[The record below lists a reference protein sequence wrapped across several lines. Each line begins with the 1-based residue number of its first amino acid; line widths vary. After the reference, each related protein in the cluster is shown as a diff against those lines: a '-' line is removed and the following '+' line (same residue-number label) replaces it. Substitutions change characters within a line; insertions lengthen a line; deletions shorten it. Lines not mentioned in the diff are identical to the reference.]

1 MANNISLSDILHN
14 RPAVVPTIYGYTLP
28 TVADHNGYIK
38 IGYTDREDTET
49 RIKEQLHTAA
59 IPFKVLFKESAM
71 RSDGTCFTDKDIH
84 RLLKHKGFRQ
94 LNEGEDR
101 NEWFCCSEKEAL
113 ETIEEV
119 RTGIRFEGQRTWNF
133 SMRKEQQ
140 TAVQMAKDYFEQA
153 KKEDSTRPPKF
164 LWNAKM
170 RFGKTFATYQLAKAM
185 GFKRILILTFKP
197 AVESAWQEDLSHHVD
212 FEGWQFASNKEAKF
226 DAIKLDEQF
235 EACDSAKPIVVFG
248 SFQDLLGTNDVG
260 GIKAKNE
267 FIHTTNWDLV
277 VFDEYHFGAWR
288 ENAKNLF
295 EKFDE
300 ENNDF
305 DIEKYQKE
313 EAGNA
318 INETFLPISAYH
330 YLYLSGTPFRALNS
344 GEFLEDQVFNWTY
357 SDEQS
362 AKENWQGP
370 GENPYAAL
378 PKMIMLTYKVPDS
391 ITNVATNEG
400 YDEFDINEFFRA
412 EYEEKGKPET
422 ARFVYEDYVQ
432 NWLKMIQGNY
442 MPVDGLKL
450 GAERPPMPFSD
461 TTLLNVLSHTLWF
474 LPNVAS
480 CYAMYNLLHEK
491 QNNFFDDYKILVCA
505 GTKAGIGIDALA
517 PVLNAM
523 GDPLKTKT
531 ITLSCGK
538 LTTGVT
544 VRPWAGV
551 FMLRNL
557 KSPETYFQ
565 TAFRVQSPWEIKD
578 EHGNREIIKKEC
590 YVFDFALERALHQI
604 SDYSCRLKVDDT
616 SPEQKVSE
624 FISFLPVLAFDGSS
638 MNRIDAQDIL
648 DITYA
653 GTSATLLAKRWQT
666 ALLVHV
672 DNDTLKKLQSNQ
684 EALDAL
690 MNIEG
695 FRSLNSEIQTIINRS
710 EKVKKLK
717 KEKGDDL
724 TKQEKKELSEDEKKA
739 KSLRKQVQENLLKL
753 AARIPAFMYLTDYRE
768 QTIKDVITQIEP
780 ELFKKVTGLSV
791 KDFDILCSIGL
802 FDPEK
807 MNQGIFGFRKY
818 ENSSLSYTGIDKHEG
833 ESVGGW
839 DTVLRR
845 EEYEALYSKQQA
857 TIADDLTESITLV
870 YSDIKAANIQQKP
883 DGTAHSVGTANKS
896 TAPQPAPEKDW
907 DKILAPICVGTMVE
921 HKTFGEGTVVW
932 MDKAKKYIRVKF
944 EKGEKQFVFPDA
956 IIAGFL
962 SLK

>member
-38 IGYTDREDTET
+38 IGYTDREDTEA

-59 IPFKVLFKESAM
+59 IPFKVLFKETAM
-71 RSDGTCFTDKDIH
+71 RSDGTCFTDKDVH

-101 NEWFCCSEKEAL
+101 NEWFYCSEKETL

-140 TAVQMAKDYFEQA
+140 TAVQMAKNYFEQS
-153 KKEDSTRPPKF
+153 KKEEPDRPSKF

-170 RFGKTFATYQLAKAM
+170 RFGKTFATYQLAKSM
-185 GFKRILILTFKP
+185 NFKRILVLTFKP

-212 FEGWQFASNKEAKF
+212 FSGWQFVSNKEAKF
-226 DAIKLDEQF
+226 DARKLDEQF
-235 EACDSAKPIVVFG
+235 EDCDNTKPIVVFG
-248 SFQDLLGTNDVG
+248 SFQDLLGTNSAG

-300 ENNDF
+300 ENDDF

-318 INETFLPISAYH
+318 INESFLPITSNH

-344 GEFLEDQVFNWTY
+344 GEFLEDQIFNWTY

-362 AKENWQGP
+362 AKENWSGKA
-370 GENPYAAL
+370 EDNPYAAL

-412 EYEEKGKPET
+412 ECEEKDKPET

-474 LPNVAS
+474 LPNIAS
-480 CYAMYNLLHEK
+480 CYAMYNLLKQK
-491 QNNFFDDYKILVCA
+491 QNNFFSDYKIIVCA
-505 GTKAGIGIDALA
+505 GTKAGIGLDALA

-578 EHGNREIIKKEC
+578 KHGNREIIKKEC
-590 YVFDFALERALHQI
+590 YVFDFALERALRQI

-624 FISFLPVLAFDGSS
+624 FINFLPVLAFDGSS
-638 MNRIDAQDIL
+638 MNKIDAQDIL

-684 EALDAL
+684 DALDAL

-717 KEKGDDL
+717 KEKGDNL
-724 TKQEKKELSEDEKKA
+724 TKQEKKELTEDEKKA

-753 AARIPAFMYLTDYRE
+753 AARIPAFMYLTNYRE

-791 KDFDILCSIGL
+791 KDFDVLCSIGL

-818 ENSSLSYTGIDKHEG
+818 ENSSLNYTGIDKHEG
-833 ESVGGW
+833 ESIGGW

-845 EEYEALYSKQQA
+845 KEYEALYSKQQA
-857 TIADDLTESITLV
+857 TVTDLSDAIISAKETKTAPESSASSKIDTTSAKKTVNPEKQEKPQIDWEHILADV
-870 YSDIKAANIQQKP
+870 
-883 DGTAHSVGTANKS
+883 GVGTTVK
-896 TAPQPAPEKDW
+896 
-907 DKILAPICVGTMVE
+907 
-921 HKTFGEGTVVW
+921 HKLFGEGTISK
-932 MDKAKKYIRVKF
+932 MDKAKKYIHVKF
-944 EKGEKQFVFPDA
+944 KKGEKQFVFPDA
-956 IIAGFL
+956 FICGFL
-962 SLK
+962 SLQ

>member
-28 TVADHNGYIK
+28 TVADHDGYIK
-38 IGYTDREDTET
+38 IGYTDRENTEN
-49 RIKEQLHTAA
+49 RIKEQLHTAG

-71 RSDGTCFTDKDIH
+71 RSDGTCFTDKDVH

-94 LNEGEDR
+94 LNEGKDH
-101 NEWFCCSEKEAL
+101 NEWFYCSEKEAI
-113 ETIEEV
+113 ETIEKV

-140 TAVQMAKDYFEQA
+140 TAVQMAKNYFEQS
-153 KKEDSTRPPKF
+153 KKDDPDRPSKF

-170 RFGKTFATYQLAKAM
+170 RFGKTFATYQLAKSM
-185 GFKRILILTFKP
+185 NFKRILVLTFKP

-212 FEGWQFASNKEAKF
+212 FSGWQFVSNKEAKF
-226 DAIKLDEQF
+226 DARKLDEQF
-235 EACDSAKPIVVFG
+235 EDCDNTKPIVVFG
-248 SFQDLLGTNDVG
+248 SFQDLLGTNSAG

-300 ENNDF
+300 ENDDF

-318 INETFLPISAYH
+318 INESFLPITSNH

-344 GEFLEDQVFNWTY
+344 GEFLEDQIFNWTY

-362 AKENWQGP
+362 AKENWSGKA
-370 GENPYAAL
+370 EDNPYAAL

-412 EYEEKGKPET
+412 ECEEKDKPET

-474 LPNVAS
+474 LPNIAS
-480 CYAMYNLLHEK
+480 CYAMYNLLKQK
-491 QNNFFDDYKILVCA
+491 QNNFFSDYKIIVCA
-505 GTKAGIGIDALA
+505 GTKAGIGLDALA

-590 YVFDFALERALHQI
+590 YVFDFALERALRQI

-624 FISFLPVLAFDGSS
+624 FINFLPVLAFDGSS
-638 MNRIDAQDIL
+638 MNKIDAQDIL

-684 EALDAL
+684 DALDAL

-717 KEKGDDL
+717 KEKGDNL
-724 TKQEKKELSEDEKKA
+724 TKQEKKEISEDEKKA

-818 ENSSLSYTGIDKHEG
+818 ENSSLNYTGIDKHEG
-833 ESVGGW
+833 ESIGGW

-857 TIADDLTESITLV
+857 TVTDLSDAIISATETKTAPESSASSKVDTTSAKKTVNPEKQEKPQIDWEHILAD
-870 YSDIKAANIQQKP
+870 
-883 DGTAHSVGTANKS
+883 VGT
-896 TAPQPAPEKDW
+896 
-907 DKILAPICVGTMVE
+907 GTIVK
-921 HKTFGEGTVVW
+921 HKMFGEGTVVW
-932 MDKAKKYIRVKF
+932 MDKAKKYIRIKF
-944 EKGEKQFVFPDA
+944 KKGEKQFVFPDA
-956 IIAGFL
+956 FIGGFL
-962 SLK
+962 SVE

>member
-1 MANNISLSDILHN
+1 MANSISLSDILHN

-28 TVADHNGYIK
+28 TVTDHDGYIK
-38 IGYTDREDTET
+38 IGYTDRENTEN
-49 RIKEQLHTAA
+49 RIKEQLHTAS

-71 RSDGTCFTDKDIH
+71 RSDGTCFTDKDVH

-94 LNEGEDR
+94 LNEGKDH

-140 TAVQMAKDYFEQA
+140 TAVQMAKDYFEQS
-153 KKEDSTRPPKF
+153 KKDDPDRPSKF

-170 RFGKTFATYQLAKAM
+170 RFGKTFATYQLAKSM
-185 GFKRILILTFKP
+185 DFKRILVLTFKP
-197 AVESAWQEDLSHHVD
+197 AVESAWQEDLSHHID
-212 FEGWQFASNKEAKF
+212 FAGWQFVSNKEAKF
-226 DAIKLDEQF
+226 DAKELDEQF
-235 EACDSAKPIVVFG
+235 DECDGTKPIVVFG
-248 SFQDLLGTNDVG
+248 SFQDLLGTNSAG

-300 ENNDF
+300 ENDDF

-318 INETFLPISAYH
+318 INESFLPITSNH

-344 GEFLEDQVFNWTY
+344 GEFLEDQIFNWTY

-362 AKENWQGP
+362 AKENWSGKA
-370 GENPYAAL
+370 EDNPYAAL
-378 PKMIMLTYKVPDS
+378 PKMIMMTYKVPDS

-412 EYEEKGKPET
+412 ECEEKDKPET
-422 ARFVYEDYVQ
+422 SRFVYEDYVQ

-474 LPNVAS
+474 LPNIAS
-480 CYAMYNLLHEK
+480 CYAMYNLLKQK
-491 QNNFFDDYKILVCA
+491 QNNFFSDYKIIVCA
-505 GTKAGIGIDALA
+505 GTKAGIGLDALA

-590 YVFDFALERALHQI
+590 YVFDFALERALRQI

-624 FISFLPVLAFDGSS
+624 FINFLPVLAFDGSS
-638 MNRIDAQDIL
+638 MNKIDAQDIL

-684 EALDAL
+684 DALDAL

-717 KEKGDDL
+717 KEKGDNL
-724 TKQEKKELSEDEKKA
+724 TKQEKKELTEDEKKA

-791 KDFDILCSIGL
+791 KDFDVLCSIGL

-818 ENSSLSYTGIDKHEG
+818 ENSSLNYTGIDKHEG
-833 ESVGGW
+833 EAVGGW

-857 TIADDLTESITLV
+857 TVTDLSDAIISATETKTVPESGASSKIDTTSAKKTVNPEKQEKPQIDWAHILADV
-870 YSDIKAANIQQKP
+870 
-883 DGTAHSVGTANKS
+883 GVGTTVK
-896 TAPQPAPEKDW
+896 
-907 DKILAPICVGTMVE
+907 
-921 HKTFGEGTVVW
+921 HKLFGEGTISK
-932 MDKAKKYIRVKF
+932 MDKAKKYIHVKF
-944 EKGEKQFVFPDA
+944 KKGEKQFVFPDA
-956 IIAGFL
+956 FISGFL
-962 SLK
+962 SLQ

>member
-28 TVADHNGYIK
+28 TVSDHDGYIK
-38 IGYTDREDTET
+38 IGYTDRENTEN
-49 RIKEQLHTAA
+49 RIKEQLHTAG

-71 RSDGTCFTDKDIH
+71 RSDGTCFTDKDVH

-94 LNEGEDR
+94 LNEGEDH
-101 NEWFCCSEKEAL
+101 NEWFYCSEKEAL

-153 KKEDSTRPPKF
+153 KKDDPDRPSKF

-170 RFGKTFATYQLAKAM
+170 RFGKTFATYQLAKSM
-185 GFKRILILTFKP
+185 NFKRILVLTFKP
-197 AVESAWQEDLSHHVD
+197 AVESAWQEDLSHHID
-212 FEGWQFASNKEAKF
+212 FLGWQFVSNKEAKF
-226 DAIKLDEQF
+226 DARELDEQF
-235 EACDSAKPIVVFG
+235 EDCDSTKPIVVFG
-248 SFQDLLGTNDVG
+248 SFQDLLGTNSAG

-300 ENNDF
+300 ENDDF

-318 INETFLPISAYH
+318 INESFLPITSNH

-344 GEFLEDQVFNWTY
+344 GEFLEDQIFNWTY

-362 AKENWQGP
+362 AKESWTGKA
-370 GENPYAAL
+370 EDNPYSAL

-412 EYEEKGKPET
+412 ECEEKDKPET

-474 LPNVAS
+474 LPNIAS
-480 CYAMYNLLHEK
+480 CYAMYNLLKQK
-491 QNNFFDDYKILVCA
+491 QNNFFSDYKIIVCA
-505 GTKAGIGIDALA
+505 GTKAGIGLDALA

-578 EHGNREIIKKEC
+578 EHGNQEIIKKEC
-590 YVFDFALERALHQI
+590 YVFDFALERALRQI

-624 FISFLPVLAFDGSS
+624 FINFLPVLAFDGSS
-638 MNRIDAQDIL
+638 MNKIDAQDIL

-684 EALDAL
+684 DALDAL

-717 KEKGDDL
+717 KEKGDNL
-724 TKQEKKELSEDEKKA
+724 TKQEKKEISEDEKKA

-818 ENSSLSYTGIDKHEG
+818 ENSSLNYTGIDKHEG

-857 TIADDLTESITLV
+857 TVTDLSDAIISATET
-870 YSDIKAANIQQKP
+870 K
-883 DGTAHSVGTANKS
+883 
-896 TAPQPAPEKDW
+896 TAPESSASSKIDTTSAKKTVNPEKQEKPQIDW
-907 DKILAPICVGTMVE
+907 GNILADVGIKTIVK
-921 HKTFGEGTVVW
+921 HKMFGEGTVVW
-932 MDKAKKYIRVKF
+932 MDKAKKYIRIKF
-944 EKGEKQFVFPDA
+944 KNGEKQFVFPDA
-956 IIAGFL
+956 FIGGFL
-962 SLK
+962 SLQ